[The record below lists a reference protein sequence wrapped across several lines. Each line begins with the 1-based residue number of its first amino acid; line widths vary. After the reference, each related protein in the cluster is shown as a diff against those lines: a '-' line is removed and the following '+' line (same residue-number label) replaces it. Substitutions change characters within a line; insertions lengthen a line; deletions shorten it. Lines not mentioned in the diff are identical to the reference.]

1 MKQTVGLIGLG
12 AMGKA
17 LADKMLEHQVS
28 LSVWNRNAQEMETYK
43 DTDAKLASTADELVQ
58 QSDAVIFMLTDAA
71 AICEVL
77 DAVNSPLAGKT
88 LIQMGT
94 ISPSDSV
101 ALAEKIQARQGI
113 YFEAPVLGSIPD
125 IRSEKLIVMVG
136 GTEKNLEDWR
146 WLFNSF
152 CPNPSLIGEIGHAAT
167 LKLAMNQL
175 IGTLTCAFSSSLGL
189 VIKKGI
195 NLDLFMEV
203 VRNSALYAP
212 TYDKKL
218 DKMLQGDFKNG
229 NFSGKHLLKDLN
241 FFIDEARG
249 CGLDSSVVESV
260 RDIAKAT
267 VDNGMADDDYSAVYS
282 TITHNND
289 K

>member
-1 MKQTVGLIGLG
+1 MKQTIGLIGLG

-17 LADKMLEHQVS
+17 LADKMLEHQVP
-28 LSVWNRNAQEMETYK
+28 LNIWNRNAKEMEAYGN
-43 DTDAKLASTADELVQ
+43 TDARLTATADELVQ
-58 QSDAVIFMLTDAA
+58 QSDAIIFMLTDAA
-71 AICEVL
+71 AINEVL
-77 DAVNSPLAGKT
+77 DTVDASLTGKT
-88 LIQMGT
+88 IIQMGT

-101 ALAEKIQARQGI
+101 TLAEKIQARQGI

-136 GTEKNLEDWR
+136 GSEKNLADWQ
-146 WLFNSF
+146 WLFNTF
-152 CPNPSLIGEIGHAAT
+152 CPNPLLIGEIGHAAT

-189 VIKKGI
+189 IMKKGI
-195 NLDLFMEV
+195 NLELFMEV

-229 NFSGKHLLKDLN
+229 NFSSKHLLKDLN
-241 FFIDEARG
+241 FFIDEAQG

-260 RDIAKAT
+260 RDITQKT
-267 VDNGMADDDYSAVYS
+267 VDNGMADDDYSSLYS
-282 TITHNND
+282 TIKEMGN